1 MTGKSVPDWDQ
12 RSDAVLANQIAAY
25 DDLRRRCPVA
35 RSEYHNWSLFRHE
48 DVMRALMDHETFSN
62 VVSQRVSVPNG
73 MDPPEHT
80 QFRAIIDP
88 FFSPEAMAAFE
99 PVCRKIAAELVDR
112 LPPRGEVEF
121 VRLVAEDFAT
131 LVQCAFMGWP
141 ERVHEPLRRWTRH
154 NSEATLSGD
163 RERMARVAHE
173 FDGGIRRLLQE
184 RRDAGSAA
192 PDDATTR
199 LMRAQVNGRPLEDAE
214 IVSIIRNFTVG
225 ELATISASVGI
236 IVEYLARRPELQ
248 DRLRGEPAILPA
260 AIDEILRI
268 HPPLIANRRITT
280 RPVDIRGRH
289 IDAGERLTLVWAS
302 ANRDEAVFGDP
313 DEFRIDRDPSLN
325 LLYGAGIHVCPG
337 APLAR
342 LELKLMIEE
351 ILAATRT
358 FSLVEGSDPVRDVY
372 PSSGFR
378 KLPLQV
384 ERPAT

>member
-12 RSDAVLANQIAAY
+12 RSEAVLANQIAAY

-35 RSEYHNWSLFRHE
+35 CSEYHNWSLFRHE

-173 FDGGIRRLLQE
+173 FEIGRASCREGG
-184 RRDAGSAA
+184 
-192 PDDATTR
+192 
-199 LMRAQVNGRPLEDAE
+199 
-214 IVSIIRNFTVG
+214 
-225 ELATISASVGI
+225 
-236 IVEYLARRPELQ
+236 
-248 DRLRGEPAILPA
+248 
-260 AIDEILRI
+260 
-268 HPPLIANRRITT
+268 
-280 RPVDIRGRH
+280 
-289 IDAGERLTLVWAS
+289 
-302 ANRDEAVFGDP
+302 
-313 DEFRIDRDPSLN
+313 
-325 LLYGAGIHVCPG
+325 
-337 APLAR
+337 
-342 LELKLMIEE
+342 
-351 ILAATRT
+351 
-358 FSLVEGSDPVRDVY
+358 
-372 PSSGFR
+372 
-378 KLPLQV
+378 
-384 ERPAT
+384 